1 MNRLNRVMNNLER
14 LPAGWQT
21 GVRSFIIGKIIP
33 FAGTA
38 SCRVEKL
45 TNNECVVKI
54 KKRRKVGNHIGT
66 LHAAAMALSAGG
78 SNQPKSSGRVPQ
90 AYSCSTVAARSVMA
104 TAGGSWGRRRAWAWV
119 RTMRA

>member
-45 TNNECVVKI
+45 TKNQKAPQG
-54 KKRRKVGNHIGT
+54 RKSHW
-66 LHAAAMALSAGG
+66 HAARGRDGAG
-78 SNQPKSSGRVPQ
+78 
-90 AYSCSTVAARSVMA
+90 C
-104 TAGGSWGRRRAWAWV
+104 
-119 RTMRA
+119 